1 MALKPSREELQSR
14 ISSLETEINQRDT
27 EIENLRKQVADMKEK
42 SPPLPFDSVKAYKE
56 TKNDL
61 EKSRQLIQTLL
72 DTIQGEAFI
81 KDAKGTYLYVNKA
94 YGNDFGVD
102 PKEVVGKDDY
112 FVFSS
117 DTAKVL
123 RENDQRIMAARKP
136 ENVEE
141 STILNGRPVTYIT
154 NKVVFFDDDGNVLG
168 ICGVGF
174 DITHQKTLERE
185 LKEAKADL
193 ENKVQERTAELSKTV
208 AELSKAELRYRT
220 VADYTY
226 DWEYWTNLDGSLNYV
241 SPSCQRVS
249 GHPSR
254 QFIDTPSLFKEI
266 ILTED
271 QHIWEDHY
279 HDARAEQKARE
290 IQFRIR
296 HKNGSIRWIEHVC
309 HPIIDDEGELLGFR
323 ASNRDVTNRKNNE
336 LQLQEAYLEIKSL
349 KEQLEADQIYLQ
361 EEIKTEH
368 DYENIIG
375 DSEVMQYVLF
385 RLQQVAPTNTTI
397 LIQGE
402 TGTGKELIARAI
414 HNASQRRERPLIKVD
429 CASLPSQLI
438 ESELFGHEKG
448 AFTHALEKRV
458 GRFELADGATLF
470 LDEIG
475 ELPLELQ
482 AKLLRVLQD
491 GEFERLGSSKTMN
504 TDVRVIAATNRNL
517 EAEAHNKKFRMDL
530 LYRLNVFTI
539 SMPPLRER
547 KEDIGPLVEHI
558 IHKMVRKLGKHIQS
572 IPSDALRQLKD
583 HPWPGNVRELEN
595 VIERAVIH
603 TQGSRLQ
610 LDLVPR
616 QTSSSVQSAN
626 RESIIPLKKVERD
639 YILRALRQTNWKLH
653 GKNGAATLLDINPST
668 LRGRM
673 RKHGIQRPPLKA

>member
-1 MALKPSREELQSR
+1 
-14 ISSLETEINQRDT
+14 
-27 EIENLRKQVADMKEK
+27 
-42 SPPLPFDSVKAYKE
+42 
-56 TKNDL
+56 
-61 EKSRQLIQTLL
+61 
-72 DTIQGEAFI
+72 
-81 KDAKGTYLYVNKA
+81 LY
-94 YGNDFGVD
+94 FQ
-102 PKEVVGKDDY
+102 
-112 FVFSS
+112 S
-117 DTAKVL
+117 DTAKAL
-123 RENDQRIMAARKP
+123 QENDRRIMAARKP

-154 NKVVFFDDDGNVLG
+154 NKAPFFDDDGNVSG

-174 DITHQKTLERE
+174 EITHQKELERE
-185 LKEAKADL
+185 LKEAQSEL
-193 ENKVQERTAELSKTV
+193 ENKVQERTAELSRTV
-208 AELSKAELRYRT
+208 AELSQAELRYRT

-249 GHPSR
+249 GYSSR
-254 QFIDTPSLFKEI
+254 QFIDNPSLLKAT
-266 ILTED
+266 ILSED
-271 QHIWEDHY
+271 QNIWEDHY
-279 HDARAEQKARE
+279 HDARAEHKARE

-296 HKNGSIRWIEHVC
+296 HKDGSIRWIEHVC
-309 HPIIDDEGELLGFR
+309 HPIVDDEGVLLGFR

-336 LQLQEAYLEIKSL
+336 LQLEEAYLEIKSL
-349 KEQLEADQIYLQ
+349 KEQLEADQIYLR

-375 DSEVMQYVLF
+375 DSEVMQYVFF
-385 RLQQVAPTNTTI
+385 RVQQVAPTNTTV

-414 HNASQRRERPLIKVD
+414 HNASQRRDRPLIKVD

-448 AFTHALEKRV
+448 AFTHAFEKRI

-491 GEFERLGSSKTMN
+491 GEFERLGSSKTIN
-504 TDVRVIAATNRNL
+504 TNVRVIAATNRDL
-517 EAEAHNKKFRMDL
+517 EADARNKKFRMDL

-539 SMPPLRER
+539 SLPPLRER
-547 KEDIGPLVEHI
+547 KEDIGPLVEHM
-558 IHKMVRKLGKHIQS
+558 IHKLSRKLAKRIQS
-572 IPSDALRQLKD
+572 IPSDALRQLRE

-610 LDLVPR
+610 LDIVEQKIPSDL
-616 QTSSSVQSAN
+616 QISNSD
-626 RESIIPLKKVERD
+626 SIVSLKEVERD
-639 YILRALRQTNWKLH
+639 HILKALWQTNWKLH
-653 GKNGAATLLDINPST
+653 GKDGAATLLDINPST

-673 RKHGIQRPPLKA
+673 RKHGIQRPPFKA